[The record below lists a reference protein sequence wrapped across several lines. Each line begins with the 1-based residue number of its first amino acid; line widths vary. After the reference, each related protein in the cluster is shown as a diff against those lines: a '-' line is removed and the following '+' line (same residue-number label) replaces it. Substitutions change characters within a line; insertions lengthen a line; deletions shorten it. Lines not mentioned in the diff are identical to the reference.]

1 MGLMTKNSQ
10 KKSQSASDLTT
21 KRKPVKRQRPE
32 YLIQRDIVN
41 WFRKEYPDFL
51 LFSCPNEAIYR
62 RREYFH
68 QLGALSGVSDLV
80 IVTDKRVLWVEC
92 KSDTGRQSTEQ
103 RQFQS
108 NVERLGYKYYLVRS
122 LSQFKEIISNEF
134 N

>member
-1 MGLMTKNSQ
+1 MLRKTNSKRSITSGSTAKKKKREKPEFWVQKN
-10 KKSQSASDLTT
+10 
-21 KRKPVKRQRPE
+21 
-32 YLIQRDIVN
+32 IVD
-41 WFRKEYPDFL
+41 WFKKEYPNFL
-51 LFSCPNEAIYR
+51 IFSVPNEAIYR

-108 NVERLGYKYYLVRS
+108 IVENLGYHYYIVRS
-122 LSQFKEIISNEF
+122 LDQFKEIIKQEF
-134 N
+134 NIQ